1 MKKCNHCNVEMMPA
15 ELLTSDITQARR
27 TREIEIEYV
36 DEIIE
41 KQKLFGG
48 TKEVENKS
56 TTSLKARLCPKC
68 GKVELYIDIE

>member
-1 MKKCNHCNVEMMPA
+1 MKKCNECNVEMIPA
-15 ELLTSDITQARR
+15 KLLTNDITQSRI

-48 TKEVENKS
+48 TKEVKNKC